1 MVILSHNLPFILI
14 EFNFKVLFRLLKFNA
29 KNKSGN
35 TFYYLLVYVPF
46 KGFDGRRAG
55 SIRISVLNVI
65 CCTQKGVFLN
75 TCWYQFVR
83 NRHCFPPN
91 LIQYKRINCAI
102 KIHNKNSILKTIG
115 SSNNGE

>member
-35 TFYYLLVYVPF
+35 TFYYLIVYVPF

-55 SIRISVLNVI
+55 SIKISVLNVI

-75 TCWYQFVR
+75 TCGT
-83 NRHCFPPN
+83 N
-91 LIQYKRINCAI
+91 LYATDTVFLQ
-102 KIHNKNSILKTIG
+102 ILFNT
-115 SSNNGE
+115 NE